1 MPEAQT
7 QTPDQT
13 PPPQAVAGTNAAL
26 NQGLGIGGDAASSV
40 GLPPS
45 FSSDV
50 NKMQG
55 IIGVPPTQA
64 FQNLAKSQ
72 GDVLKAQQDQV
83 KAEAQA
89 TDEALTQYGS
99 TANQALQRYNEQ
111 MAGSPLPAF
120 VPTQETATDLASLG
134 GMVAVLGFMVGRGK
148 GMQPGLAALDSMTG
162 MLKGWSQGRRE
173 LYENE
178 LTKFEENFDKLRVAH
193 EEYVDQLRQS
203 LDVSKTDLQKGMAD
217 AKLAAAKAG
226 DAVTAKQIDVLGSKA
241 VIDAINAQNGV
252 RESAVK
258 IIADLD
264 AKQLARQSV
273 PLDPQTL
280 DWMAQQYWAG
290 DKSVLQGL
298 GYGNAGAANRIA
310 LRQAISR
317 YGVAHNLKPGDL
329 AAKLAAYSAD
339 TAGMRFIAQRGA
351 AITVAAE
358 EAKKAAVP
366 VLELAAKTPR
376 GTFVPLNR
384 AILAGKAAT
393 GDPFVAKF
401 RAALNTY
408 IQEYARAVAP
418 TGVPTNQIR
427 EHAYELLDGA
437 YSYDQIKN
445 VLDQLDF
452 EMNIALQAPTEAMKI
467 FQTNIT
473 GEAPPSMPPSPS
485 QITQPS
491 GGGEWKIEKVQ

>member
-1 MPEAQT
+1 MPDAQT

-13 PPPQAVAGTNAAL
+13 APPQAVAGTNTSL
-26 NQGLGIGGDAASSV
+26 NQGLGIGTDAMSNI

-45 FSSDV
+45 FGSDV
-50 NKMQG
+50 QKMQG
-55 IIGVPPTQA
+55 IIDAPPTQA
-64 FQNLAKSQ
+64 FQNLATAQ
-72 GDVLKAQQDQV
+72 GDVLKAQQDQA
-83 KAEAQA
+83 KAEAEA
-89 TDEALTQYGS
+89 TDKALTQYGS
-99 TANQALQRYNEQ
+99 TANQALQRYDEQ

-120 VPTQETATDLASLG
+120 VPTQETASDLASLG

-178 LTKFEENFDKLRVAH
+178 LKTFKENFDKLRVAH
-193 EEYVDQLRQS
+193 EEYVTQLKQA
-203 LDVSKTDLQKGMAD
+203 LDVSKVDLEKGMAD
-217 AKLAAAKAG
+217 AKLAAVKAG
-226 DAVTAKQIDVLGSKA
+226 DQVTAKQINALGAKA

-252 RESAVK
+252 REKAVK

-264 AKQLARQSV
+264 AKQMARQAI

-317 YGVAHNLKPGDL
+317 YGAAHNLSPSDL
-329 AAKLAAYSAD
+329 AAKLAQYSAD
-339 TAGMRFIAQRGA
+339 TAGMRTIAQRGA
-351 AITVAAE
+351 AITMAAE
-358 EAKKAAVP
+358 EAKKSAVP

-452 EMNIALQAPTEAMKI
+452 EMNIALQAPQDAMQI
-467 FQTNIT
+467 FSTNIT
-473 GEAPPSMPPSPS
+473 GEKPPAMPPSPS
-485 QITQPS
+485 QIVQPS
-491 GGGEWKIEKVQ
+491 NDSGWKIEKVQ